1 MIKMNIITSQPIE
14 TTHFGNGWGL
24 YVDIEN
30 YHYKVD
36 EYSNKII
43 KRNHIYDNE
52 YGNKYD
58 YDFDYDTYYY
68 KPPQKIEEYNKATA
82 LIRLTSATLITA
94 TVSFMIFYMS

>member
-1 MIKMNIITSQPIE
+1 MIKMYRMKDQLNE

-36 EYSNKII
+36 EFSNKII
-43 KRNHIYDNE
+43 KRNRIYDNE
-52 YGNKYD
+52 CGTKYD

-68 KPPQKIEEYNKATA
+68 KPPQKIEEYNKATT
-82 LIRLTSATLITA
+82 LIKLTSATLITA

>member
-1 MIKMNIITSQPIE
+1 MNKIKSQLIE

-30 YHYKVD
+30 YQYKVD

-43 KRNHIYDNE
+43 KRNAIYDNE

-58 YDFDYDTYYY
+58 YDFDYDLNYY
-68 KPPQKIEEYNKATA
+68 KPPQKIEEYNKATT

-94 TVSFMIFYMS
+94 TVSYMIFYMS

>member
-1 MIKMNIITSQPIE
+1 MIKMNKIKGQPIE

-30 YHYKVD
+30 YHYKVE

-43 KRNHIYDNE
+43 KRNHIYNNE

-58 YDFDYDTYYY
+58 YDLPFF
-68 KPPQKIEEYNKATA
+68 IN
-82 LIRLTSATLITA
+82 IHH
-94 TVSFMIFYMS
+94 

>member
-1 MIKMNIITSQPIE
+1 MIKMNKIKSQLIE

-30 YHYKVD
+30 YQYKVD

-43 KRNHIYDNE
+43 KRNAIYDNE
-52 YGNKYD
+52 YGTKYD
-58 YDFDYDTYYY
+58 YDFDYDLNYY
-68 KPPQKIEEYNKATA
+68 KPPEKIEEYNKATT

-94 TVSFMIFYMS
+94 TVSYMIFYMS

>member
-1 MIKMNIITSQPIE
+1 MIKMNKIKSQLIE

-43 KRNHIYDNE
+43 KRNNPK
-52 YGNKYD
+52 KY
-58 YDFDYDTYYY
+58 
-68 KPPQKIEEYNKATA
+68 
-82 LIRLTSATLITA
+82 LIQLCC
-94 TVSFMIFYMS
+94 

>member
-1 MIKMNIITSQPIE
+1 MIKMNKIKSQLIE

-43 KRNHIYDNE
+43 KRNAIYDNE

-58 YDFDYDTYYY
+58 YDFLENILDDWFEKEIINISEKTILNF
-68 KPPQKIEEYNKATA
+68 K
-82 LIRLTSATLITA
+82 
-94 TVSFMIFYMS
+94 

>member
-1 MIKMNIITSQPIE
+1 MIKMNRIKDQPIE

-43 KRNHIYDNE
+43 KRNNPK
-52 YGNKYD
+52 KY
-58 YDFDYDTYYY
+58 
-68 KPPQKIEEYNKATA
+68 
-82 LIRLTSATLITA
+82 LIQLCC
-94 TVSFMIFYMS
+94 

>member
-1 MIKMNIITSQPIE
+1 MIKMNKIKSQLIE

-30 YHYKVD
+30 YQYKVD

-43 KRNHIYDNE
+43 KRNAIYDNE

-58 YDFDYDTYYY
+58 YDFDYDLNYY
-68 KPPQKIEEYNKATA
+68 KPPQKIEEYNKATT

-94 TVSFMIFYMS
+94 TVSYMIFYMS

>member
-1 MIKMNIITSQPIE
+1 MIKMNKITSQQND

-30 YHYKVD
+30 YQYKVD

-43 KRNHIYDNE
+43 KRNRIYDNE
-52 YGNKYD
+52 CGTKYD
-58 YDFDYDTYYY
+58 YDFDYDTDYY
-68 KPPQKIEEYNKATA
+68 KPLNKIEEYNKATT
-82 LIRLTSATLITA
+82 IIKFTSATLITA